1 MCRLPEWR
9 WSPNRLKE
17 AGRKNDM
24 EDSVHLSRSLLA
36 WFAANPVAAN
46 LLMLLIWLGGLSGLS
61 ALEKDVFPRF
71 SPQQFE
77 IVAIYPGAGPP
88 DVEAAVCIPLEEAI
102 HDLPGVKH
110 LDTEVLEGECQV
122 KVSVLSGHEREE
134 VMSAVRSRIDAL
146 THLPAAMEKIDIR
159 ETVRDGDDG
168 VIWVALYGATEPL
181 RLKALGDRIR
191 AELSALP
198 GVTQAVDY
206 GRMNYEIGVEVRA
219 ASLRQYGLTLEQVAA
234 AIRRASLDLAG
245 GTVKTPSGDLLLHVQ
260 GSVRRGDAI
269 GELVLLSLA
278 DGGVVRIRD
287 VATVRDGLSEKVLQW
302 RHDGLPAQGWE
313 IHAESDGINVA
324 RRVREY
330 VAQTATGLPP
340 GIHLKTWWDNSIA
353 FDERI
358 DTLLEDGLSGF
369 VLVWL
374 VLTLFLRARV
384 AWWAGMGILTSV
396 LGTLWWMP
404 MLGLS
409 LNMLSLFG
417 FLLAMGILV
426 DDAII
431 IGESVHSEQ
440 KKSGADSLQAAAAG
454 VRKVALPVLLSIM
467 IALAAFMPGL
477 FIPGWSGEMMRPIV
491 WVMILTLIFS
501 LAEALLIL
509 PAHLAVPDAGGSRFK
524 RLQQWRERLSSKLE
538 SFIAVFYRPLLEQA
552 LVWRY
557 LILSLFIAL
566 LLLTA
571 GLYTGGHVR
580 QAMNPDIN
588 KDAFWAR
595 LTVPPGTAPAE
606 TRRLAERVERELLNY
621 RDALEAA
628 EPGYK
633 LLVGQETLIWEQE
646 AGLWLELSEQ
656 ARRRINVDDF
666 VREWRRRIGSLGLAR
681 VDFIV
686 REGDVPYDIVLN
698 LRAADPAI
706 LQQAGAELKT
716 RLSAY
721 PGVYDVLDS
730 NIAGK
735 PQLRLSLTPAGEKLG
750 LQLTDLAEQV
760 RHAYYGIEAQRFQRG
775 RNDVRVMVRLPPE
788 QRRSLD
794 DLYAL
799 PISLPDGKQTVLSLV
814 AKVSFQSGYSQ
825 LIRRDRQRVLEVAAR
840 SDPAKA
846 DLNAIYADLEHQVL
860 PDLQSRFAGLK
871 ADLGQEHLEQNDALH
886 ALARNTA
893 IALTVIY
900 AIIAVSF
907 RSYALP
913 LVFLLAV
920 PLAWC
925 GAVLA
930 HAVLGMTLSMESLV
944 GMVAASGVV
953 VNDSMVLLDY
963 IHEHEQRVEDKFSLI
978 AEACMVRFRPIFLA
992 FMTNFAGFL
1001 PTLLETSVQAQFLV
1015 PMTLSL
1021 AAGLLFG
1028 MFASLLLTPVCYAV
1042 LQDFQQWKTDAN

>member
-1 MCRLPEWR
+1 MKTAVVLP
-9 WSPNRLKE
+9 
-17 AGRKNDM
+17 
-24 EDSVHLSRSLLA
+24 RSLLA
-36 WFAANPVAAN
+36 WFVANPVAAN
-46 LLMLLIWLGGLSGLS
+46 LLMLLIWLGGLAGLL
-61 ALEKDVFPRF
+61 AVEKDVFPRF

-77 IVAIYPGAGPP
+77 ITAIYPGAGPQE
-88 DVEAAVCIPLEEAI
+88 VETAVCIPLEEAI
-102 HDLPGVKH
+102 HDLPGVQH
-110 LDTEVLEGECQV
+110 LDTNVFEGECQL
-122 KVSVLSGHEREE
+122 KVSVLTGHPRDT
-134 VMSAVRSRIDAL
+134 VMNAARGRIDAL
-146 THLPAAMEKIDIR
+146 THLPSAVEKIDVR
-159 ETVRDGDDG
+159 EAQRDGDDG
-168 VIWVALYGATEPL
+168 VIWVALYGEVEPL

-206 GRMNYEIGVEVRA
+206 GRMNYEISVEVRT
-219 ASLRQYGLTLEQVAA
+219 ASLQQYGLTMEKVAA
-234 AIRRASLDLAG
+234 AIRHASLDLAG
-245 GTVKTPSGDLLLHVQ
+245 GTVKTPSGDLLLQVQ
-260 GSVRRGDAI
+260 GSARSGDSVGA
-269 GELVLLSLA
+269 LVLSGLP
-278 DGGVVRIRD
+278 DGGVLRIRD
-287 VATVRDGLSEKVLQW
+287 VATIRDGLGEKVLQW

-313 IHAESDGINVA
+313 IHAETNAIEVA
-324 RRVREY
+324 GQVKAY
-330 VAQTATGLPP
+330 VQQTAATLPE
-340 GIHLKTWWDNSIA
+340 GVQLKTWWDDSIA
-353 FDERI
+353 FDQRI
-358 DTLLEDGLSGF
+358 GTLLEDGLSGF

-404 MLGLS
+404 LLGLS

-440 KKSGADSLQAAAAG
+440 QKPDADPLSAAAIG
-454 VRKVALPVLLSIM
+454 VGKVALPVLLSIL
-467 IALAAFMPGL
+467 IALVAFLPGL
-477 FIPGWSGEMMRPIV
+477 FLPGWSGEMMRPIV

-509 PAHLAVPDAGGSRFK
+509 PAHLAVPDTGTSRFQHLAHWRG
-524 RLQQWRERLSSKLE
+524 RLNRRLEAFVSNC
-538 SFIAVFYRPLLEQA
+538 YRPLLERA
-552 LVWRY
+552 LAWRY
-557 LILSLFIAL
+557 LVLALFIAL
-566 LLLTA
+566 LVLTG
-571 GLYTGGHVR
+571 GLYAGGHVR
-580 QAMNPDIN
+580 QAMNPDIS

-595 LTVPPGTAPAE
+595 LTVPPGTAPSE

-628 EPGYK
+628 EPGYT

-646 AGLWLELSEQ
+646 AGFWLELSEQ
-656 ARRRINVDDF
+656 ARQRVKVDDF
-666 VREWRRRIGSLGLAR
+666 VREWRRRIGDLGLAR
-681 VDFIV
+681 LDFIV

-698 LRAADPAI
+698 LGAADAAV
-706 LQQAGAELKT
+706 LQQAGAALKS
-716 RLSAY
+716 RLAAY

-730 NIAGK
+730 NVAGK
-735 PQLRLSLTPAGEKLG
+735 PELQLSLKPAGVTAG
-750 LQLTDLAEQV
+750 LQLTDLAGQV

-775 RNDVRVMVRLPPE
+775 RNDVRVMVRLPEE

-794 DLYAL
+794 DLYTL
-799 PISLPDGKQTVLSLV
+799 PISLPDGKQTLLSQV
-814 AKVSFQSGYSQ
+814 AKVDFQPGYAQ

-840 SDPAKA
+840 VDPAQA
-846 DLNAIYADLEHQVL
+846 DLNAIYTDLEQQVL
-860 PDLQSRFAGLK
+860 PSLQNRFAGLK
-871 ADLGQEHLEQNDALH
+871 ADLGRERLEQNATLQALG
-886 ALARNTA
+886 RNTA

-920 PLAWC
+920 PMSWC

-930 HAVLGMTLSMESLV
+930 HAALGMPLSMESLV

-963 IHEHEQRVEDKFSLI
+963 IHEHEQEAKDKFALI
-978 AEACMVRFRPIFLA
+978 AEACAARFRPIFLA
-992 FMTNFAGFL
+992 FLTNFAGFL

-1042 LQDFQQWKTDAN
+1042 LQDMQRQKPGN

>member
-1 MCRLPEWR
+1 MKTAVSLP
-9 WSPNRLKE
+9 
-17 AGRKNDM
+17 
-24 EDSVHLSRSLLA
+24 HSLLA
-36 WFAANPVAAN
+36 WFVANPVAAN
-46 LLMLLIWLGGLSGLS
+46 LLMVLIWLGGLAGLL
-61 ALEKDVFPRF
+61 AVEKDVFPRF

-88 DVEAAVCIPLEEAI
+88 DVETAVCIPLEEAI
-102 HDLPGVKH
+102 HDLPGIKH
-110 LDTEVLEGECQV
+110 LDTSVFEGECQL
-122 KVSVLSGHEREE
+122 KVSVLPGHPRDT
-134 VMSAVRSRIDAL
+134 VMSAARGRIDAL
-146 THLPAAMEKIDIR
+146 THLPAAVEKIDIR
-159 ETVRDGDDG
+159 EAQRDGDDG
-168 VIWVALYGATEPL
+168 VIWVALYGEVEPL
-181 RLKALGDRIR
+181 QLKALGDRIR

-206 GRMNYEIGVEVRA
+206 GRMNYEISVEVRA
-219 ASLRQYGLTLEQVAA
+219 ASLRQYGLTMAQVAT

-245 GTVKTPSGDLLLHVQ
+245 GTVKTPSGDLLLQVQ
-260 GSVRRGDAI
+260 GSARRGDGV
-269 GELVLLSLA
+269 GELVLLRLP
-278 DGGVVRIRD
+278 DGGVLRIRD
-287 VATVRDGLSEKVLQW
+287 VATVHDGLGEKVLQW

-313 IHAESDGINVA
+313 IHAETDAIEVA
-324 RRVREY
+324 EQVRAY
-330 VAQTATGLPP
+330 VQQTAATLPE
-340 GIHLKTWWDNSIA
+340 GVQLKTWWDDSIA
-353 FDERI
+353 FDQRI
-358 DTLLEDGLSGF
+358 GTLLEDGLSGF

-440 KKSGADSLQAAAAG
+440 QKPGADPLGAAIIG
-454 VRKVALPVLLSIM
+454 VGKVALPVLLSIL
-467 IALAAFMPGL
+467 IALAAFLPGL
-477 FIPGWSGEMMRPIV
+477 FLPGWSGEMMRPIV

-509 PAHLAVPDAGGSRFK
+509 PAHLAVPDAVESRFQG
-524 RLQQWRERLSSKLE
+524 LAHWRERLNRGLE
-538 SFIAVFYRPLLEQA
+538 AFVSVYYRPLLEWA
-552 LVWRY
+552 LSWRY
-557 LILSLFIAL
+557 LILALFLAL
-566 LLLTA
+566 LLLTG
-571 GLYTGGHVR
+571 GLYASGHVR
-580 QAMNPDIN
+580 QAMNPDIS

-628 EPGYK
+628 EPGYP

-656 ARRRINVDDF
+656 ARQRVKVDDF
-666 VREWRRRIGSLGLAR
+666 VREWRRRIGDLGLAR
-681 VDFIV
+681 LDFIV

-698 LRAADPAI
+698 MGSADAAV
-706 LQQAGAELKT
+706 LQQAGAALKK
-716 RLSAY
+716 RLAAY

-730 NIAGK
+730 NVAGK
-735 PQLRLSLTPAGEKLG
+735 PELQLSLKPAGEKLG

-760 RHAYYGIEAQRFQRG
+760 RHAYYGVEAQRFQRG
-775 RNDVRVMVRLPPE
+775 GNDVRVMVRLPAE

-794 DLYAL
+794 DLYTL
-799 PISLPDGKQTVLSLV
+799 PISLPDGKQTLLSQV
-814 AKVSFQSGYSQ
+814 AEVDFQPGYAQ
-825 LIRRDRQRVLEVAAR
+825 LTRRDRQRVLEVAAR
-840 SDPAKA
+840 IDPGQA
-846 DLNAIYADLEHQVL
+846 DLNAIYADLEQQVL
-860 PDLQSRFAGLK
+860 PGLQSRFTGLK
-871 ADLGQEHLEQNDALH
+871 ADLGRERLEQSDTLH
-886 ALARNTA
+886 ALGRNTA

-920 PLAWC
+920 PMAWC

-930 HAVLGMTLSMESLV
+930 HAILGMPLSMESLV

-963 IHEHEQRVEDKFSLI
+963 IHEHEAQAKDKFALI
-978 AEACMVRFRPIFLA
+978 AEACAARFRPIFLA
-992 FMTNFAGFL
+992 FLTNFAGFL

-1042 LQDFQQWKTDAN
+1042 LQDMQRQKPGN